1 MPRRKQTS
9 KRTRAS
15 RAAMPAGQPVFVI
28 HEGAPGAVTRTIRVF
43 ASGRVEG
50 IDAPYAVVNHLP
62 GLLDKITRAIGD
74 RCGLIAAG
82 ARQELGL

>member
-1 MPRRKQTS
+1 MPRRKRKTT
-9 KRTRAS
+9 RTGRAH
-15 RAAMPAGQPVFVI
+15 MPAGQPVFVI

-82 ARQELGL
+82 ARRELGL